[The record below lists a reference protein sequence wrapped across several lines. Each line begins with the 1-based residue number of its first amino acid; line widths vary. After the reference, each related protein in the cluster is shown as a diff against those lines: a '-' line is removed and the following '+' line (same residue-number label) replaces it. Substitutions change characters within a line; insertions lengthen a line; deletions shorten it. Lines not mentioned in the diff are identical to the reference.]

1 MSILETE
8 PVKGFINRILPVG
21 ILSHPY
27 DGMEEYIDVALERS
41 NTECAEMLALRVRDN
56 GIQRFG
62 QTWAEYDGLLTDGRR
77 VALQASEE
85 VFVVNISGRG
95 GIDFNEH
102 AVWDRKQKIMNVLE
116 IRDPG
121 HNNQQVMYFD
131 HFPNSKR
138 IPKELSLLNVSRIFA
153 SMLVLL
159 GDAGY
164 PPPQGI

>member
-1 MSILETE
+1 
-8 PVKGFINRILPVG
+8 
-21 ILSHPY
+21 
-27 DGMEEYIDVALERS
+27 
-41 NTECAEMLALRVRDN
+41 
-56 GIQRFG
+56 
-62 QTWAEYDGLLTDGRR
+62 
-77 VALQASEE
+77 
-85 VFVVNISGRG
+85 
-95 GIDFNEH
+95 
-102 AVWDRKQKIMNVLE
+102 MNVLE